1 MIEDA
6 TTLALIVGTLSAAL
20 GLLGGIA
27 ELIDRRRA
35 KRFARACLAKDLL
48 NPDWHWR

>member
-1 MIEDA
+1 MIDDA
-6 TTLALIVGTLSAAL
+6 IALALVVGTLAAAL

-27 ELIDRRRA
+27 ELVERRRA